1 MIQIAVIT
9 PVPDVIDTLI
19 QNSILRKAV
28 ENNVVE
34 FHLVNLRDFG
44 KGNYRQIDDS
54 PYGGGSGMVL
64 MADPL
69 FKAIEHAMSLVD
81 GPENVRVIYPSPQG
95 KTWDQRTAEETSQ
108 QKKFIVICGHYKGI
122 DERVIEKYVTH
133 EYSLGDFVMTGGEIP
148 AMVMLDSTV
157 RLIPGTLNT
166 LESALTDSF
175 SQDLLDHP
183 HYTQPREIDGM
194 EVPELLLGG
203 HHANIEAWRQEQ
215 KEKRTKEKRPD
226 LWGKFEKLNESEK
239 NHA

>member
-9 PVPDVIDTLI
+9 PVPEVIDTLI

-28 ENNVVE
+28 EKNVVE
-34 FHLVNLRDFG
+34 FHLINLRDFG

-54 PYGGGSGMVL
+54 PFGGGSGMVL
-64 MADPL
+64 MAEPI
-69 FKAIEHAMSLVD
+69 FKAIEYAMELVG
-81 GPENVRVIYPSPQG
+81 GPEDVRVIYPSPQG

-122 DERVIEKYVTH
+122 DERVIEKFVTH

-148 AMVMLDSTV
+148 AMVMLDSAV

-166 LESALTDSF
+166 LNSALTDSF

-183 HYTQPREIDGM
+183 HYTQPREIDGL
-194 EVPELLLGG
+194 EVPKVLLGG
-203 HHANIEAWRQEQ
+203 HHANIEAWRQEK
-215 KEKRTKEKRPD
+215 KEERTKEKRPD
-226 LWGKFEKLNESEK
+226 LWEKFEKLNESE
-239 NHA
+239 

>member
-9 PVPDVIDTLI
+9 PVPEVIDTLI

-28 ENNVVE
+28 EKNVVE
-34 FHLVNLRDFG
+34 FHLINLRDFG

-54 PYGGGSGMVL
+54 PFGGGSGMVL
-64 MADPL
+64 MAEPI
-69 FKAIEHAMSLVD
+69 FKAIEYAMELVG
-81 GPENVRVIYPSPQG
+81 GPEDVRVIYPSPQG

-122 DERVIEKYVTH
+122 DERVIEKFVTH

-148 AMVMLDSTV
+148 AMVMLDSAV

-166 LESALTDSF
+166 LDSALTDSF

-183 HYTQPREIDGM
+183 HYTQPREIDGL
-194 EVPELLLGG
+194 EVPKVLLGG
-203 HHANIEAWRQEQ
+203 HHANIEAWRQE
-215 KEKRTKEKRPD
+215 KREERTKEKRPD
-226 LWGKFEKLNESEK
+226 LWEKFEKLNESE
-239 NHA
+239 

>member
-9 PVPDVIDTLI
+9 PVPEVIDTLI

-28 ENNVVE
+28 EKNVVE
-34 FHLVNLRDFG
+34 FHLINLRDFG

-54 PYGGGSGMVL
+54 PFGGGSGMVL
-64 MADPL
+64 MAEPI
-69 FKAIEHAMSLVD
+69 FKAIEYAMELVG
-81 GPENVRVIYPSPQG
+81 GPEDVRVIYPSPQG

-122 DERVIEKYVTH
+122 DERVIEKFVTH

-148 AMVMLDSTV
+148 AMVMLDSAV

-166 LESALTDSF
+166 LDSALTDSF

-183 HYTQPREIDGM
+183 HYTQPREIDGL
-194 EVPELLLGG
+194 EVPKVLLGG
-203 HHANIEAWRQEQ
+203 HHANIEAWRQE
-215 KEKRTKEKRPD
+215 KMEERTKEKRPD
-226 LWGKFEKLNESEK
+226 LWEKFEKLNESE
-239 NHA
+239 

>member
-9 PVPDVIDTLI
+9 PVPEVIDTLI

-28 ENNVVE
+28 EKNVVE
-34 FHLVNLRDFG
+34 FHLINLRDFG

-54 PYGGGSGMVL
+54 PFGGGSGMVL
-64 MADPL
+64 MAEPI
-69 FKAIEHAMSLVD
+69 FKAIEYAMELVG
-81 GPENVRVIYPSPQG
+81 GPEDVRVIYPSPQG

-122 DERVIEKYVTH
+122 DERVIEKFVTH

-148 AMVMLDSTV
+148 AMVMLDSAV

-166 LESALTDSF
+166 LDSALTDSF

-183 HYTQPREIDGM
+183 HYTQPREIDGL
-194 EVPELLLGG
+194 EVPKVLLGG
-203 HHANIEAWRQEQ
+203 HHANIEAWRQKK
-215 KEKRTKEKRPD
+215 KEERTKEKRPD
-226 LWGKFEKLNESEK
+226 LWEKFEKLNESE
-239 NHA
+239 

>member
-1 MIQIAVIT
+1 LIQIAVIT
-9 PVPDVIDTLI
+9 PVPEVIDTLI

-28 ENNVVE
+28 EKNVVE
-34 FHLVNLRDFG
+34 FHLINLRDFG

-54 PYGGGSGMVL
+54 PFGGGSGMVL
-64 MADPL
+64 MAEPI
-69 FKAIEHAMSLVD
+69 FKAIEYAMELVG
-81 GPENVRVIYPSPQG
+81 GPEDVRVIYPSPQG

-122 DERVIEKYVTH
+122 DERVMEKYVTH

-166 LESALTDSF
+166 LDSALTDSF

-183 HYTQPREIDGM
+183 HYTQPREIDGL
-194 EVPELLLGG
+194 EVPKVLLGG
-203 HHANIEAWRQEQ
+203 HHANIEAWRQEK
-215 KEKRTKEKRPD
+215 KEERTKEKRPD
-226 LWGKFEKLNESEK
+226 LWEKFEKLNESE
-239 NHA
+239 

>member
-9 PVPDVIDTLI
+9 PVPEVIDTLI

-28 ENNVVE
+28 EKNVVE
-34 FHLVNLRDFG
+34 FHLINLRDFG

-54 PYGGGSGMVL
+54 PFGGGSGMVL
-64 MADPL
+64 MAEPI
-69 FKAIEHAMSLVD
+69 FKAIEYAMELVG
-81 GPENVRVIYPSPQG
+81 GPEDVRVIYPSPQG

-122 DERVIEKYVTH
+122 DERVIEKFVTH

-148 AMVMLDSTV
+148 AMVMLDSAV

-166 LESALTDSF
+166 LDSALTDSF

-183 HYTQPREIDGM
+183 HYTQPREIDGL
-194 EVPELLLGG
+194 EVPKVLLGG
-203 HHANIEAWRQEQ
+203 HHANIEAWRQEK
-215 KEKRTKEKRPD
+215 KEERTKEKKTGS
-226 LWGKFEKLNESEK
+226 LGKI
-239 NHA
+239 

>member
-9 PVPDVIDTLI
+9 PVPEVIDTLI

-28 ENNVVE
+28 EKNVVE
-34 FHLVNLRDFG
+34 FHLINLRDFG

-54 PYGGGSGMVL
+54 PFGGGSGMVL
-64 MADPL
+64 MAEPI
-69 FKAIEHAMSLVD
+69 FKAIEYAMELVG
-81 GPENVRVIYPSPQG
+81 GPEDVRVIYPSPQG

-122 DERVIEKYVTH
+122 DERVIEKFVTH

-148 AMVMLDSTV
+148 AMVMLDSAV

-166 LESALTDSF
+166 LDSALTDSF

-183 HYTQPREIDGM
+183 HYTQPREIDGL
-194 EVPELLLGG
+194 EVPKVLLGG
-203 HHANIEAWRQEQ
+203 HHANIEAWRQEK
-215 KEKRTKEKRPD
+215 KEERTKEKRPD
-226 LWGKFEKLNESEK
+226 LWEKFEKLNESE
-239 NHA
+239 